1 MHCRLKLFFV
11 CKSNFCFHLK
21 VLCLLSNRSC
31 QAFKENGPIRM
42 QHYSPPSVTII
53 TLEAEQAFN
62 CHSQLFCLQT
72 KNFSKIFTGAKL
84 PLCKELKCHLL
95 KVNKLFDARLF
106 FARCRCSQ
114 VFCDMSDAVLG
125 PKRFFFFCSFFPD
138 VFSTILFLTF
148 S

>member
-1 MHCRLKLFFV
+1 MFILYNDLNIAQIIAIILLIFICNQCNNALQIKTFLCI
-11 CKSNFCFHLK
+11 CKSNFCCFHLK

-84 PLCKELKCHLL
+84 PLCKELKCHPT
-95 KVNKLFDARLF
+95 KSKQIV
-106 FARCRCSQ
+106 
-114 VFCDMSDAVLG
+114 
-125 PKRFFFFCSFFPD
+125 
-138 VFSTILFLTF
+138 
-148 S
+148 

>member
-1 MHCRLKLFFV
+1 MQCRLKLFFV
-11 CKSNFCFHLK
+11 CKSNFCCFHFK

-125 PKRFFFFCSFFPD
+125 SPLQ
-138 VFSTILFLTF
+138 V
-148 S
+148 